1 MFDHAIFNDCMA
13 NVDFCEQMVKETNPT
28 LLKKAEETASPHGDI
43 HGYKTIAD
51 IMRALNPFTGSFY
64 LETLQVARYTR
75 EMYCLF
81 GGRHTH
87 PSTIMPGGVSAHIT
101 HQTCTDYYVRLM
113 RYMEYV
119 KRTVPMHDDLYDF
132 FLQEL
137 PGYDM
142 VGYRDTD
149 LVCWGCF
156 DDPDYVDYTY
166 RNMGEW
172 GRHRYITPG
181 LVFKGE
187 LITTDLVEINLAMR
201 ILLGSSYFDDWASEE
216 TFVTQDPLGNP
227 VDKRHPWN
235 KVTLPK
241 PQKRDWADKYSW
253 VVSPR
258 MYDQRN
264 DTYVACDT
272 GGGPFARQ
280 WVTAKAGLVDIGY
293 LKATGHSIQMVLP
306 KTAGMP
312 EMELEWHVP
321 EKSNA
326 VERDRARTY
335 HQAYSA
341 LVGLHCLERALG
353 EVRAGR
359 TKSWSDFKVP
369 EEAVSVGFH
378 EAARGVL
385 SHHMVIREG
394 KIANYQPYPPT
405 PWNANPRDV
414 YGTPGP
420 YEDAVQNTPI
430 FEENGPENFKGVDIM
445 RAVRSFDP
453 CLPCGVHMYTGAGRV
468 QEGRAP
474 ADGPVLMAR
483 PHESLDSE
491 RHLARVQELTEALE
505 ALPEGHAKEVAEDL
519 VGAIVELYG
528 EGLRR
533 VVEAL
538 QRGGRGRPG
547 DPRAARRRTAS
558 WPACCS
564 STTSTRST
572 SRRGCARRSPPCG
585 PYMESHGGDVELLGI
600 DDGVARLRLE
610 GTARAARRRPRRSS
624 WRSRRRSTRPR
635 PTWPASR
642 SRASS
647 PARRPPDGRR
657 PGCCRSRCPNG
668 GAPAPTPTWM
678 ALDAAA
684 TSPRA
689 SCAR

>member
-156 DDPDYVDYTY
+156 DDPDYVDYSY
-166 RNMGEW
+166 KNMGEW

-201 ILLGSSYFDDWASEE
+201 ILLGSSYFDDWTSEE

-258 MYDQRN
+258 MYDERN

-280 WVTAKAGLVDIGY
+280 WVTAKAGPGR
-293 LKATGHSIQMVLP
+293 HRLP
-306 KTAGMP
+306 QGDRPQHPDGAAQDRR
-312 EMELEWHVP
+312 H
-321 EKSNA
+321 A
-326 VERDRARTY
+326 RDGARVARARRSPTRS
-335 HQAYSA
+335 SA
-341 LVGLHCLERALG
+341 TARAPTTRPTRRSSG
-353 EVRAGR
+353 CTAWSGRWSRSAPGGPRAGR
-359 TKSWSDFKVP
+359 TS
-369 EEAVSVGFH
+369 
-378 EAARGVL
+378 
-385 SHHMVIREG
+385 
-394 KIANYQPYPPT
+394 
-405 PWNANPRDV
+405 
-414 YGTPGP
+414 
-420 YEDAVQNTPI
+420 
-430 FEENGPENFKGVDIM
+430 
-445 RAVRSFDP
+445 RSP
-453 CLPCGVHMYTGAGRV
+453 
-468 QEGRAP
+468 
-474 ADGPVLMAR
+474 
-483 PHESLDSE
+483 
-491 RHLARVQELTEALE
+491 
-505 ALPEGHAKEVAEDL
+505 
-519 VGAIVELYG
+519 
-528 EGLRR
+528 
-533 VVEAL
+533 
-538 QRGGRGRPG
+538 
-547 DPRAARRRTAS
+547 RRR
-558 WPACCS
+558 
-564 STTSTRST
+564 
-572 SRRGCARRSPPCG
+572 
-585 PYMESHGGDVELLGI
+585 
-600 DDGVARLRLE
+600 
-610 GTARAARRRPRRSS
+610 
-624 WRSRRRSTRPR
+624 
-635 PTWPASR
+635 
-642 SRASS
+642 
-647 PARRPPDGRR
+647 
-657 PGCCRSRCPNG
+657 
-668 GAPAPTPTWM
+668 
-678 ALDAAA
+678 
-684 TSPRA
+684 
-689 SCAR
+689 